1 MMRYVK
7 ILFFSMVVIG
17 LMAGSAFAGTSRVN
31 HGAANGTPYLAALEA
46 MAAAKNVTIV
56 GVNALGA
63 INAPISYV
71 LGQALTT
78 GNLLELTFTGAAF
91 TGGAVGVCANNTA
104 ANGTLIARADTTT
117 AGSSTANFQVD
128 LQAGAGGPN
137 VLAGN
142 YVWFVAGGT
151 NAICHASAAAAANF
165 DVQLSL
171 TSSAT
176 TPTARARSLTGGGVE
191 VDTSTAVNL
200 ARIVSE
206 FVPTLTAADII
217 TIDYLGTPGTG
228 VQFVPDG
235 GMGTNVLAGGAGN
248 KLSIARTALNST
260 TSQGAANAGLTTR
273 AIVNLSDSQSWQGV
287 SRVYLMGNNAGT
299 TPVCAIATNV
309 ASNTS
314 PSGTVSLT
322 ASAAAFNGST
332 AGGANIGVCIEA
344 TAANALSARTI
355 TGNQDISVTGTG
367 ANDPAAGSNVIF
379 QNWILNAYQAYVPW
393 MVNAATVNTVCL
405 INNNDGAR
413 TVNVLFDVVSSEGAV
428 TITGQTLGTIAPR
441 TSKMATFTTDSA
453 SFAGDTAVSLST
465 LGANARYSPKITVT
479 ANPDN
484 VTMTCIQIDPT
495 TGGRRAVP
503 VLTNP
508 GLGYKQ

>member
-1 MMRYVK
+1 MKHLK
-7 ILFFSMVVIG
+7 ILFLSMAVIG
-17 LMAGSAFAGTSRVN
+17 LMAGSAFAGTTRVN
-31 HGAANGTPYLAALEA
+31 HGVTVTPYLAALEA
-46 MAAAKNVTIV
+46 MGAARNVTIV

-63 INAPISYV
+63 VNAPISYV

-117 AGSSTANFQVD
+117 AGATTANFQVD
-128 LQAGAGGPN
+128 LLAGAGGAN

-176 TPTARARSLTGGGVE
+176 TPTARVRSLTGGGIE
-191 VDTSTAVNL
+191 IDTSTAVNL

-206 FVPTLTAADII
+206 FVPTLTVADAIVV
-217 TIDYLGTPGTG
+217 DYLGTPGTG
-228 VQFVPDG
+228 VQFIAAG
-235 GMGTNVLAGGAGN
+235 TGTNVIAGGAAD
-248 KLSIARTALNST
+248 KVSIARTAVNTT

-287 SRVYLMGNNAGT
+287 SRVYLMGNNAGAS
-299 TPVCAIATNV
+299 PACAIATNV

-332 AGGANIGVCIEA
+332 AGGGNIGVCIEV
-344 TAANALSARTI
+344 TGANSLNPRTI

-367 ANDPAAGSNVIF
+367 ANDPAASANVAF
-379 QNWILNAYQAYVPW
+379 QNWVLNAYQGFVGW
-393 MVNAATVNTVCL
+393 LVNSATLPTYCL
-405 INNNDGAR
+405 INNNDTLR
-413 TVNVLFDVVSSEGAV
+413 TATVLMDVVSSEGAV
-428 TITGQTLGTIAPR
+428 VLSGTLGTIAPR
-441 TSKMATFTTDSA
+441 TSNMATFTADSA
-453 SFAGDTAVSLST
+453 SLTGGTPLSLST
-465 LGANARYSPKITVT
+465 LGANKRYGAKLTGTVAP
-479 ANPDN
+479 ANL
-484 VTMTCIQIDPT
+484 TISCIQTDPS
-495 TGGRRAVP
+495 TGVKRSVP
-503 VLTNP
+503 VFANSP
-508 GLGYKQ
+508 NVQ